1 MSQVRRAMAEMGLA
15 GCCAWCDA
23 PDTPGSE
30 RCRACIGQH
39 RKVRDRLAGGADSPL
54 DLAARELLAF
64 MAEPHRHDHDPVHGP
79 VLRIMQE
86 RLGVYREDR
95 PTTLEDVE
103 AAFEAS
109 RARTKSS
116 LVAEVANRSGE
127 APEAEEA
134 RLLAEQAFDPEALLA
149 DAQRT
154 NPSRPIPEV
163 DRSDRLGE
171 DPALVARIQA
181 ERMVEGQEAASDAE
195 REALVEDVVE
205 QRVARRGALSELL
218 DDLDEVLNSD

>member
-1 MSQVRRAMAEMGLA
+1 
-15 GCCAWCDA
+15 
-23 PDTPGSE
+23 
-30 RCRACIGQH
+30 
-39 RKVRDRLAGGADSPL
+39 
-54 DLAARELLAF
+54 
-64 MAEPHRHDHDPVHGP
+64 
-79 VLRIMQE
+79 MQE

-134 RLLAEQAFDPEALLA
+134 RLLGVHAFDPDALVA

-218 DDLDEVLNSD
+218 DDLDNVLNSD

>member
-39 RKVRDRLAGGADSPL
+39 RKVRDRLASGADAPV
-54 DLAARELLAF
+54 DRAARELLGF

-79 VLRIMQE
+79 ILLEQQA
-86 RLGVYREDR
+86 RLGVYRER
-95 PTTLEDVE
+95 KANTVEDME
-103 AAFEAS
+103 AAFAAS
-109 RARTKSS
+109 RARTKTSV
-116 LVAEVANRSGE
+116 VAEVASQQGE

-134 RLLAEQAFDPEALLA
+134 RLIGVQAFDPEQLVA
-149 DAQRT
+149 DVQRT
-154 NPSRPIPEV
+154 NPSRAIPKV

-171 DPALVARIQA
+171 DPELVARLNA
-181 ERMVEGQEAASDAE
+181 ERDAAADAE
-195 REALVEDVVE
+195 VDVERAVKE
-205 QRVARRGALSELL
+205 RLERRGELSGLL
-218 DDLDEVLNSD
+218 DDLDAMLDD

>member
-79 VLRIMQE
+79 ILLEQQA
-86 RLGVYREDR
+86 RLGVYRER
-95 PTTLEDVE
+95 KATSVEDME
-103 AAFEAS
+103 AAFAAS
-109 RARTKSS
+109 RARPKTSV
-116 LVAEVANRSGE
+116 VAEVASQQGE

-134 RLLAEQAFDPEALLA
+134 RLLGVQAFDPEQLVA
-149 DAQRT
+149 DVQRT
-154 NPSRPIPEV
+154 NPSRAIPKV

-171 DPALVARIQA
+171 DPELVARLNA
-181 ERMVEGQEAASDAE
+181 ERDAAVDAE
-195 REALVEDVVE
+195 VDVERVVKE
-205 QRVARRGALSELL
+205 RLERRGELSGLL
-218 DDLDEVLNSD
+218 DDLDAMLDD